1 MIEKF
6 IRIKNKNLFF
16 SIFFSSIFYLV
27 AVKFMSFNF
36 LKNNLESK
44 KTFNKKKYK
53 LNEILNYEKKISE
66 KLNIKQCLIR
76 MCVLFS
82 ILKKNAYK
90 PILFVGVKDDS
101 SFKSHAWLSV
111 QNKFID
117 LENRTEYKK
126 ILELS

>member
-1 MIEKF
+1 MIKKL

-44 KTFNKKKYK
+44 KALNKKKYK

-90 PILFVGVKDDS
+90 PVLFVGVKDDS
-101 SFKSHAWLSV
+101 NFKSHAWLSV
-111 QNKFID
+111 QNKLID
-117 LENRTEYKK
+117 LENRTEYKT

>member
-1 MIEKF
+1 MK
-6 IRIKNKNLFF
+6 
-16 SIFFSSIFYLV
+16 
-27 AVKFMSFNF
+27 
-36 LKNNLESK
+36 
-44 KTFNKKKYK
+44 
-53 LNEILNYEKKISE
+53 KKISE